1 MKAGEK
7 VPLKYRKDLSIEAF
21 RTRHTQVG
29 RQNFL
34 PSMGVTLYNHKN
46 KLKDEYLG
54 YDTTQII
61 ELRKQGIEI
70 TREVFDPLIT
80 FMGDCL
86 GDNLTDPDLAAIWN
100 SEVLVTECTFVDD
113 GEESMADKKGH
124 THIAQLVKAL
134 EIYGPTMQCKH
145 IVLNHFSMKYSSD
158 HILGTILKKIP
169 EAYRDKIIAF
179 I

>member
-1 MKAGEK
+1 
-7 VPLKYRKDLSIEAF
+7 
-21 RTRHTQVG
+21 
-29 RQNFL
+29 
-34 PSMGVTLYNHKN
+34 
-46 KLKDEYLG
+46 
-54 YDTTQII
+54 
-61 ELRKQGIEI
+61 
-70 TREVFDPLIT
+70 
-80 FMGDCL
+80 
-86 GDNLTDPDLAAIWN
+86 
-100 SEVLVTECTFVDD
+100 
-113 GEESMADKKGH
+113 MADKKGH